1 MFKSKKYILQTK
13 DKLFEICILLF
24 IPRNKYILD
33 ISYEKGNN
41 ILVQCVSDNKLSY
54 VSYVTDNSD
63 ETLSAAN
70 VLFNFMQNNNL
81 LIPVIL
87 EKIVE
92 YTVNIEEEFTLVH
105 PIQYKTNRHI
115 FLATIKENK
124 ESFYV
129 KIGGVV
135 FSGCMEIFIYEN
147 SISKLTQVFSEPECD
162 VKFSE
167 YEFNAIDAVE
177 MIKGAL
183 QICQLLFDVNE
194 FEFLDMSNIECDK
207 SNYKSRKLPRSF
219 KSPFSL
225 THLYL
230 ITHCK
235 TWYEYHFNARLS
247 DKKCQDKYED
257 NKNILIKPINIHISK
272 LVKDYEINAI
282 QLSKYY
288 DASKSLVEIATNIP
302 LAQRCELL
310 RWVPNFLDN
319 NLEILL
325 RDKYWIIKLD
335 SLSEINI
342 NSNIHSIPFNMY
354 KHNTVKI
361 LEQKKE
367 KNSIINKCEKA
378 IKNKSHTMVRIS
390 VFILTKNTK
399 LVGGNNRPKNK
410 RNKTRCYNFKKN
422 YNKTHK
428 AYYNFRFS
436 NRHCNYRLMYN

>member
-1 MFKSKKYILQTK
+1 
-13 DKLFEICILLF
+13 
-24 IPRNKYILD
+24 
-33 ISYEKGNN
+33 
-41 ILVQCVSDNKLSY
+41 
-54 VSYVTDNSD
+54 
-63 ETLSAAN
+63 
-70 VLFNFMQNNNL
+70 
-81 LIPVIL
+81 
-87 EKIVE
+87 
-92 YTVNIEEEFTLVH
+92 
-105 PIQYKTNRHI
+105 
-115 FLATIKENK
+115 
-124 ESFYV
+124 
-129 KIGGVV
+129 
-135 FSGCMEIFIYEN
+135 
-147 SISKLTQVFSEPECD
+147 
-162 VKFSE
+162 
-167 YEFNAIDAVE
+167 

-207 SNYKSRKLPRSF
+207 TGYKTRKLPRSF
-219 KSPFSL
+219 LKPFSL

-247 DKKCQDKYED
+247 DKKCQDKYEN
-257 NKNILIKPINIHISK
+257 NKNILIQPINIPISK
-272 LVKDYEINAI
+272 LVKDYEITPDI
-282 QLSKYY
+282 VTQLTKYY

-335 SLSEINI
+335 SLSEIII
-342 NSNIHSIPFNMY
+342 NNNIHIIPFNIY
-354 KHNTVKI
+354 KHNISKI

-378 IKNKSHTMVRIS
+378 IKDKSHTMKRIS

-399 LVGGNNRPKNK
+399 LIGGNVRPKNK
-410 RNKTRCYNFKKN
+410 RNKTRCYKLKKIC
-422 YNKTHK
+422 NKTHK

-436 NRHCNYRLMYN
+436 NRHCNYRIMYN